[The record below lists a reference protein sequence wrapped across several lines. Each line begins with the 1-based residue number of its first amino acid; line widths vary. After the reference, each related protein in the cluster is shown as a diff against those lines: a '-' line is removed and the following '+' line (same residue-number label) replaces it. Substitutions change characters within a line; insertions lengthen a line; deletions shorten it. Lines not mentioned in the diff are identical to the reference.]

1 MSSKAM
7 RYIIGP
13 SPYARRLTHIR
24 DLLRE
29 LVARDMKLRYKRSV
43 LGIAW
48 SLLNPLAQMLV
59 FNFVFRSVLPLDIP
73 NYSSFLFIG
82 VIVWSWFHTS
92 LLEATGAIVQN
103 GDLIRQPGFPA
114 AILPVVTVMTQ
125 LIHFLF
131 ALPILLLFLMFGG
144 IQLTNAIAALPLV
157 IGIQFLLTL
166 SLAYLV
172 ATIHV
177 TFRDTQ
183 YLLGIVL
190 MLGFYLTPV
199 FYEASVIPARSQLLY
214 HLNPMVDLL
223 GAYRAILIEGEFP
236 NAFPLL
242 VISAFAVG
250 LLWLTY
256 TIFMRASYK
265 FAEEL

>member
-1 MSSKAM
+1 MIQTETAQNNL
-7 RYIIGP
+7 RPLIH
-13 SPYARRLTHIR
+13 TR

-43 LGIAW
+43 LGIIW
-48 SLLNPLAQMLV
+48 SLVNPLAQMLV
-59 FNFVFRSVLPLDIP
+59 FNFVFRSVLPLAVP

-82 VIVWSWFHTS
+82 VVAWDWFHKS
-92 LLEATGAIVQN
+92 LFEATGAIVEN
-103 GDLIRQPGFPA
+103 GKLIRQPGFPA
-114 AILPVVTVMTQ
+114 AILPAVTVMTQ
-125 LIHFLF
+125 FIHFLF
-131 ALPILLLFLMFGG
+131 ALPILLLFLIFGG
-144 IQLTNAIAALPLV
+144 IQLTNAIVALPLV
-157 IGIQFLLTL
+157 IGIQSLLTL
-166 SLAYLV
+166 GLAYLV

-183 YLLGIVL
+183 YLLSIIL

-223 GAYRAILIEGEFP
+223 GAYRAILMQGEFP
-236 NAFPLL
+236 NGFPLL
-242 VISAFAVG
+242 VISAFAMVFFR
-250 LLWLTY
+250 LAY
-256 TIFMRASYK
+256 TVFMRASYR